1 MYQEPSSYWE
11 HFRKGKRFE
20 ENWLIRFADLTVWV
34 GCWLTG
40 AACLAG
46 LTSIAFSS

>member
-11 HFRKGKRFE
+11 HFRNGKRLE
-20 ENWLIRFADLTVWV
+20 ENWLIQFTDFTVWL
-34 GCWLTG
+34 GFWLTG

-46 LTSIAFSS
+46 LTSIAFAS